1 MFKSRSL
8 EHELAVTTAQSRS
21 NGEIHPLQPFLRW
34 PGGKRWAAK
43 HIASIIGA
51 HPYKTYSEP
60 FLGGGALFFFLRP
73 ARARLSDINPD
84 LIDTYKTVR
93 DRPHELVCALGKYS
107 VSKSAYYQIRAVEPQ
122 TPLLRAARFLYLNRT
137 AFSGMYRLNKSGHF
151 NVPYGGGERTPDLLL
166 QTTILKDASAALRS
180 AELIH
185 SDFEAVMDAALSGDV
200 VYCDPTYTVT
210 HDQNGFVRYNERN
223 FSWSDQERLS
233 RAAWRARGR
242 GAIVI
247 VSNAHHREIKKMYRS
262 GKFLKLTRQSTLSA
276 NPSKRRA
283 VHEYLI
289 IL

>member
-1 MFKSRSL
+1 MTSRRFCSSMEIQSL
-8 EHELAVTTAQSRS
+8 R
-21 NGEIHPLQPFLRW
+21 PFLRW
-34 PGGKRWAAK
+34 PGGKRWAAAY
-43 HIASIIGA
+43 IAGIIRNR
-51 HPYKTYSEP
+51 PYKIYIEP

-73 ARARLSDINPD
+73 AKARLSDINPD
-84 LIDTYKTVR
+84 LIDTYKAVR

-107 VSKSAYYQIRAVEPQ
+107 VSKSAYYQIRAAEPQ
-122 TPLLRAARFLYLNRT
+122 TPVLRAARFLYLNRT
-137 AFSGMYRLNKSGHF
+137 AFSGMYRLNKSGQF
-151 NVPYGGGERTPDLLL
+151 NVPYGGGERTPGLLL

-180 AELIH
+180 AELIQ
-185 SDFEAVMDAALSGDV
+185 SDFEAVMDGASAGDV
-200 VYCDPTYTVT
+200 LYCDPTYTVT

-262 GKFLKLTRQSTLSA
+262 GRFLTLTRQSTLSA
-276 NPSKRRA
+276 NPSRRRA